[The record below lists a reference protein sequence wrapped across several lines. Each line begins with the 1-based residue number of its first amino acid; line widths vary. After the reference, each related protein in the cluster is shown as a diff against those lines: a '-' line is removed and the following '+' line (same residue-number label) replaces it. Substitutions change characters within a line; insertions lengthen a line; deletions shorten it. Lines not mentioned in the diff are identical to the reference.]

1 MTMSAP
7 LTLVWFKRSFR
18 INHNPLL
25 WAAQQYPDPLLP
37 VFIWDGDRHE
47 DNPWPLGGASRWWLH
62 HSLKAFSQQ
71 WAQQGRH
78 FWIVQGPVRDQI
90 QTLLSELPVTRLMT
104 DQLFEP
110 AADAL
115 DALIAQTCS
124 QRGIAFERYNTQLM
138 LDPTQVKNL
147 QGKPYQVFTP
157 FYKHHRPL
165 LNPPQPQVLGSLPV
179 TVPAQTWPSLSV
191 DELGL
196 LPRLDWDKGF
206 YPMWTPG
213 EAGAMTQLNKAI
225 DQQAISQYA
234 QYRDFPAI
242 EGTSRLSPYL
252 HFGEISPWQ
261 IWGTLRHQSS
271 LGDSGSEPFVRQ
283 LFWREFAY
291 HSLASTPHFDS
302 QPQKKVFDTFPW
314 QDNPSQL
321 RAWQQGKTGYP
332 IVDAGMRELWST
344 GWMHN
349 RVRMIVGSF
358 LVKDLL
364 IPWQSG
370 AAWFWDTL
378 VDANL
383 ANNSLGWQWIAGCG
397 PDAAPYFRIFNPL
410 LQSEKFDPE
419 GVYLRQWL
427 PELRA
432 LPTPWIHKPFEAPTL
447 VLQQAGITLGKD
459 YPKPLVN
466 HSIARQEALSAY
478 KSLKPQVLT

>member
-1 MTMSAP
+1 
-7 LTLVWFKRSFR
+7 
-18 INHNPLL
+18 
-25 WAAQQYPDPLLP
+25 
-37 VFIWDGDRHE
+37 
-47 DNPWPLGGASRWWLH
+47 
-62 HSLKAFSQQ
+62 
-71 WAQQGRH
+71 
-78 FWIVQGPVRDQI
+78 
-90 QTLLSELPVTRLMT
+90 
-104 DQLFEP
+104 
-110 AADAL
+110 
-115 DALIAQTCS
+115 
-124 QRGIAFERYNTQLM
+124 
-138 LDPTQVKNL
+138 
-147 QGKPYQVFTP
+147 
-157 FYKHHRPL
+157 
-165 LNPPQPQVLGSLPV
+165 
-179 TVPAQTWPSLSV
+179 
-191 DELGL
+191 
-196 LPRLDWDKGF
+196 
-206 YPMWTPG
+206 
-213 EAGAMTQLNKAI
+213 MTQLNKAI